1 MAAKGKQKSAWYRHF
16 FYRKESWRTTWK
28 LRLIL
33 LVLVLVAVVG
43 GRQFWE
49 RQIGE
54 SLVCDQ
60 QTPHSDALLL
70 ENFDTDYHI
79 FERAEFLKRTGI
91 APRVFVPASA
101 YDSGEFSSV
110 ERGTVELFTR
120 IAGLKEYEQ
129 IPIRLIEPIS
139 LNAANQIREV
149 LAKEHIQSVIVI
161 SPGFRSRRSALV
173 YGTVLNPIGIRVS
186 CDPVFG
192 GVTPANWTDSWHGI
206 QDVLEHFIKLQY
218 YRFWVLL

>member
-1 MAAKGKQKSAWYRHF
+1 MAAKGKQHPAWYRHF

-28 LRLIL
+28 LRLL
-33 LVLVLVAVVG
+33 LFVLVLVAVVG
-43 GRQFWE
+43 GRHFWE

-70 ENFDTDYHI
+70 ENFDTDYLI

-91 APRVFVPASA
+91 APRVFIPASA
-101 YDSGEFSSV
+101 YDNGELSSV
-110 ERGTVELFTR
+110 EKGTVELFAR
-120 IAGLKEYEQ
+120 IAGLREYEK
-129 IPIRLIEPIS
+129 IPIRLTEPIS

-149 LAKEHIQSVIVI
+149 LAKENIQSLIVI

-173 YGTVLNPIGIRVS
+173 YRTVFNPIGIRVS

-192 GVTPANWTDSWHGI
+192 SVNPRNWTDTWHGI
-206 QDVLEHFIKLQY
+206 QDVLEAFIKLQY
-218 YRFWVLL
+218 YRFWVLQ